1 VIFQQKQLITT
12 SYQDSKL
19 KPFCQLP
26 ILQQEMNTYMSK
38 ANPLDFIIPD
48 SDPQCHE
55 RLQSIDGAPATRRK
69 HYPDDHTNTFNPT
82 RIWITSSAP

>member
-1 VIFQQKQLITT
+1 
-12 SYQDSKL
+12 
-19 KPFCQLP
+19 
-26 ILQQEMNTYMSK
+26 MSK
-38 ANPLDFIIPD
+38 AIPLDLIPG

-82 RIWITSSAP
+82 PYIWITSPAP